1 MNARQ
6 RYELIR
12 PVLNKEKTA
21 KQIHHEKQVPL
32 STIYRYL
39 RRFRESDGQIES
51 LSDKSSAPNSSPKW
65 FTEEE
70 KDTVVAY
77 KLSHPEKS
85 TRQIAADLQVRSILQ
100 IHDRT
105 VASILSERRLPPPF
119 YPINH
124 PN

>member
-21 KQIHHEKQVPL
+21 KQVHHENQVPL

-39 RRFRESDGQIES
+39 KRFRESDGQIES

-65 FTEEE
+65 FTEED

-85 TRQIAADLQVRSILQ
+85 AHQIAADLKGRGILQ

-105 VASILSERRLPPPF
+105 VANILSERRLPPPF
-119 YPINH
+119 YPINRL
-124 PN
+124 N